1 METVILEM
9 LETAAIAVSGFLIK
23 KYVFLEPDMEA
34 KKQKFFYL
42 LSLFLIGIVLVI
54 FGKDMANMTALLMIG
69 LNICLG
75 RKKHRLCGL
84 IQMLPFPGIINGLLV
99 PTLLVPPYFFA
110 MSAQETVIY
119 QFILYGVLA
128 MLLLLFYMRGKSWRS
143 WFQDNMQHR
152 SLRKSEKYLLWIIG
166 ILMLLFSNHTTM
178 QITVD
183 SGNVRAADSIY
194 GRGLAPFIGITS
206 VSAFVMTITII
217 ALIMQGNKRS
227 FYHEKVSRMQS
238 GLITFMAEVV
248 ENRDDNTGGHI
259 RRTAAYV
266 ECIAKELKRQ
276 EIYSNILT
284 DRYLSDMVV
293 AAPLHDIGKIHIPDA
308 VLNKLGKLTEEEF
321 EIMKTHTM
329 AGEELL
335 THAKAG
341 LGESGYLNT
350 AVEMAA
356 YHHEWWNGKG
366 YPYGISGEEIPLC
379 ARIMAV
385 ADVFD
390 ALTSKR
396 CYKSAMP
403 LEKAYAIIREESG
416 THFDP
421 AVVEAFFAVTADMEE
436 REKLNKVI

>member
-1 METVILEM
+1 MQI
-9 LETAAIAVSGFLIK
+9 LETAAITVSGFLIK

-34 KKQKFFYL
+34 KKQRIYYL
-42 LSLFLIGIVLVI
+42 VSFFLIGMVYFAL
-54 FGKDMANMTALLMIG
+54 GKDAASMAALLMIG
-69 LNICLG
+69 FNICLG
-75 RKKHRLCGL
+75 RKRHRLRGL
-84 IQMLPFPGIINGLLV
+84 ALMIPFPGIINGLLV
-99 PTLLVPPYFFA
+99 PALLVPPYLFA
-110 MSAQETVIY
+110 MSEQEKNVY
-119 QFILYGVLA
+119 QFMLYGVLA
-128 MLLLLFYMRGKSWRS
+128 VLLISFYVKGKNWRS
-143 WFQDNMQHR
+143 WFHENMQHR

-166 ILMLLFSNHTTM
+166 ILMLLFANHTVV
-178 QITVD
+178 QITLD
-183 SGNVRAADSIY
+183 GGNIRTADSMY
-194 GRGLAPFIGITS
+194 GRELAPFIGVTS
-206 VSAFVMTITII
+206 VSAFVMTLTII
-217 ALIMQGNKRS
+217 VLIMQGNKRT
-227 FYHEKVSRMQS
+227 FYHERVSSMQS
-238 GLITFMAEVV
+238 GMITFMAEVV

-259 RRTAAYV
+259 RRTAEYV
-266 ECIAKELKRQ
+266 ASIAKELKR
-276 EIYSNILT
+276 EGIYSTILT

-293 AAPLHDIGKIHIPDA
+293 AAPLHDIGKIHIPDS
-308 VLNKLGKLTEEEF
+308 VLNKPGKLTEEEF
-321 EIMKTHTM
+321 EIMKTHTT

-335 THAKAG
+335 THAKAE

-421 AVVEAFFAVTADMEE
+421 AVVEAFLSVSLA
-436 REKLNKVI
+436 